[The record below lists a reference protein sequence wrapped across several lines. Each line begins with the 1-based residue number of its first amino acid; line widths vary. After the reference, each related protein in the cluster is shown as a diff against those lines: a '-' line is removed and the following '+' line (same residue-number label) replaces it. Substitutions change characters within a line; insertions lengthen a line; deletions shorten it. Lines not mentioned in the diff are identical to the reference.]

1 MYTAHY
7 PSDDRTVILAGDTA
21 WNPGADLTDAI
32 ERQPPP
38 VDRVSD
44 TSRFLATAQPNPLLT
59 AAAPLL
65 SELLQLKNGQL
76 EPEPAEVL
84 RVTLHT
90 GMQQFD
96 QDCQTLA
103 VTPANRQAARYILCT
118 ALDEAIL
125 TTRWGNDS
133 NWSKHSLLS
142 AFHQDTFGG
151 ERFFLLL
158 TRLSQDMAQHL
169 ELLELMLVC
178 LTLGYEGRYRLQANG
193 HAELERIRKR
203 LHDALQ
209 HHRGQPDMALVTG
222 CPQDSACTLPRRTP
236 RRWVAFA
243 AAGCMA
249 ALFFA
254 FNHHIEQHRESALKP
269 YLDSSVAN
277 ATRPGAD
284 Q

>member
-7 PSDDRTVILAGDTA
+7 PSDDRTVILSGDDA
-21 WNPGADLTDAI
+21 WNPRVDLTDAF

-44 TSRFLATAQPNPLLT
+44 APWLLAKNQHNPLLA

-65 SELLQLKNGQL
+65 SELLHLKHGQL
-76 EPEPAEVL
+76 EQEPAEVL

-96 QDCQTLA
+96 QHCQTLA
-103 VTPANRQAARYILCT
+103 VTPANRQAARYLLCT

-178 LTLGYEGRYRLQANG
+178 LTLGFEGRYRLQPNG

-209 HHRGQPDMALVTG
+209 HHRGLPDMALATT
-222 CPQDSACTLPRRTP
+222 CRQDSAHTLPRRTP
-236 RRWVAFA
+236 RRWVAIA
-243 AAGCMA
+243 AAACVA
-249 ALFFA
+249 ALFFS
-254 FNHHIEQHRESALKP
+254 FNHRIEQHRESALKP
-269 YLDSSVAN
+269 YLDSSVAA